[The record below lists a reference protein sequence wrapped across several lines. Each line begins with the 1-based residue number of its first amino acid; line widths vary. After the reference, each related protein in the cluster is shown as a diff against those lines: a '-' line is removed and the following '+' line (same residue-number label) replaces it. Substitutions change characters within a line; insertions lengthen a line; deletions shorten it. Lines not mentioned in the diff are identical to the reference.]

1 MNRVLSMLQ
10 RPLVRRS
17 LAAVSAVLVFTACQP
32 QASTAASSGVAQ
44 AATPADIAAVRTPET
59 PAVQGRMMLPDFA
72 SLVQQ
77 HGPAVVN
84 ISTKG
89 KRVPLRGRGMAPDDP
104 MLEFFRRF
112 GLPGM
117 PGAPGGQDPI
127 PAGPGVVEVALPFE
141 PV

>member
-1 MNRVLSMLQ
+1 MNRVMSMLQ

-44 AATPADIAAVRTPET
+44 AATPSDVAAPPAT

-77 HGPAVVN
+77 HRKN
-84 ISTKG
+84 
-89 KRVPLRGRGMAPDDP
+89 L
-104 MLEFFRRF
+104 
-112 GLPGM
+112 
-117 PGAPGGQDPI
+117 
-127 PAGPGVVEVALPFE
+127 
-141 PV
+141 